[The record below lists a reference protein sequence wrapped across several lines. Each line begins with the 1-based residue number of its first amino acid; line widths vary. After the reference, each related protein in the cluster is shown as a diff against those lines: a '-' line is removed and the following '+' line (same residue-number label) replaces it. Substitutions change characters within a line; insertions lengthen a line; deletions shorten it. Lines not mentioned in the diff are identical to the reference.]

1 MKHRGLISSL
11 VATAATAL
19 LLAGCGDAGSASA
32 PANSSGASSEV
43 SVGTAGR
50 AGAPG
55 RPTIVIEHGIAGAS
69 LPRTGCAVWAP
80 HAAYLLVSTRSV

>member
-1 MKHRGLISSL
+1 MKHRDLIGSL

-32 PANSSGASSEV
+32 PANSRGVSSEV

-50 AGAPG
+50 AGTPG
-55 RPTIVIEHGIAGAS
+55 RPSIVIEHGAFADASGWDGVAGRLRRA
-69 LPRTGCAVWAP
+69 G
-80 HAAYLLVSTRSV
+80 